1 MAIGVDEQPF
11 PTHPHTPWRLILT
24 WPARAPIVEMLY
36 RTLRFEVN
44 LDNITA
50 ERTSQC
56 SGGQPQ
62 VPDGAGKA
70 RLEGSQPA
78 PELIQ
83 SHHEDDDDGHDEH
96 HGRKSSRALLWREI
110 LETQA

>member
-1 MAIGVDEQPF
+1 MP
-11 PTHPHTPWRLILT
+11 
-24 WPARAPIVEMLY
+24 Y
-36 RTLRFEVN
+36 RTLRFGVN

-62 VPDGAGKA
+62 VPDGVGKA

-78 PELIQ
+78 PELKQ
-83 SHHEDDDDGHDEH
+83 RHHEDDDDSHDEH
-96 HGRKSSRALLWREI
+96 HGKKSSRALLWREM